1 MKPFNWAPFFL
12 GLLLLGCDDNE
23 SNLSRDV
30 LITNV
35 NLIDGTG
42 ADLQLVM
49 ASFWQAI
56 RCIHSAF

>member
-42 ADLQLVM
+42 ADLQSGVDVTKT
-49 ASFWQAI
+49 I
-56 RCIHSAF
+56 GPV